1 MPKSQPP
8 EAVEL
13 LVVGAG
19 PVGLFAGLCAA
30 RRGLDVLVVDHVS
43 RNFSTGHAALLHAE
57 ALELLDDAALVARLR
72 AMGNPVESVTIHI
85 EENVVARV
93 ALPVAALAIPQSSLE
108 DALRDELGKHGVKIR
123 APLQM
128 TSLRQ
133 ETNHV
138 EVQVT
143 RRELVTLGSPADYS
157 EWESIE
163 ASSIRAS
170 FVIGAD
176 GYDSRTRRAIGIE
189 NIQLGHTE
197 SFAMFEFPHAGP
209 GRDAHLCYASGLSG
223 VMLPLPGDRVR
234 WGFQL
239 ADGLDEPADLGRL
252 RGLLSRRAPWFED
265 GTEIVDWG
273 TVTQFERRLARRF
286 GKGRVWLAGD
296 AAHITSPLGGHSMN
310 VGLLE
315 VHDLVNRISEASEL
329 GGGSAPLERYEIER
343 QREWHKLLGVNVAFQ
358 LLPHAPPWLAAHA
371 RRVVPALP
379 ASGKDL
385 SEMLHELGLE
395 LS

>member
-8 EAVEL
+8 ESVEL

-30 RRGLDVLVVDHVS
+30 RQGLDVLVVDHVS
-43 RNFSTGHAALLHAE
+43 RGYGRGHAALLHAE
-57 ALELLDDAALVARLR
+57 VLGLLDDADLVERLR
-72 AMGNPVESVTIHI
+72 SLGNPIESVTIHVDGDI
-85 EENVVARV
+85 AARV
-93 ALPVAALAIPQSSLE
+93 PLPAPVLAVPQNVLE
-108 DALRDELGKHGVKIR
+108 DALTDALRARGVEVR
-123 APLQM
+123 APMQV
-128 TSLRQ
+128 TTLRQ
-133 ETNHV
+133 EPTHV
-138 EVQVT
+138 EVQLA
-143 RRELVTLGSPADYS
+143 RRKLVTLGSPADYS
-157 EWESIE
+157 EWESAE
-163 ASSIRAS
+163 ATSIRAG

-176 GYDSRTRRAIGIE
+176 GYDSRTRQAVGIE
-189 NIQLGHTE
+189 NAQLGRTE
-197 SFAMFEFPHAGP
+197 SFAMFEFPHAEA
-209 GRDAHLCYASGLSG
+209 GREVHLCFESGLAG
-223 VMLPLPGDRVR
+223 MMLPLAGQRVR

-239 ADGLDEPADLGRL
+239 AERLDEAADLARL
-252 RGLLSRRAPWFED
+252 RGLLALRAPWFED
-265 GTEIVDWG
+265 GTDRLDWG

-296 AAHITSPLGGHSMN
+296 AAHVTSPFGGHSMN

-315 VHDLVNRISEASEL
+315 AQALVNCIEEASL
-329 GGGSAPLERYEIER
+329 TDGSSPLERYELER
-343 QREWHKLLGVNVAFQ
+343 QREWHKLLGVNVSFH

-385 SEMLHELGLE
+385 SEMLQQLGLQ